1 MVPAKTDKHLPIKS
15 SFTDFP
21 DDGIIFDP
29 EISQPP
35 YDPTASHGTVN
46 IVDEVKFL
54 CFQILNQLV
63 EFPEA
68 FFSGVFDDTVQ
79 VRIVVQ
85 YITETQRG
93 QQGQMRI
100 WIRFSQLSVNR
111 AGENQVSQGTETY
124 D

>member
-1 MVPAKTDKHLPIKS
+1 
-15 SFTDFP
+15 
-21 DDGIIFDP
+21 
-29 EISQPP
+29 
-35 YDPTASHGTVN
+35 
-46 IVDEVKFL
+46 
-54 CFQILNQLV
+54 
-63 EFPEA
+63 
-68 FFSGVFDDTVQ
+68 VFDDTVQ
-79 VRIVVQ
+79 MRIVVQ

>member
-1 MVPAKTDKHLPIKS
+1 MVPAKTDKHLPKKC

-21 DDGIIFDP
+21 DDRIIFDP
-29 EISQPP
+29 KISQPSH
-35 YDPTASHGTVN
+35 DPSASHWTVS

-79 VRIVVQ
+79 VRIVIQ
-85 YITETQRG
+85 YITETQWS
-93 QQGQMRI
+93 QQCQMRI

-111 AGENQVSQGTETY
+111 AGENQVSQRTETY